1 MHALTGAALKRAART
16 GPAGSRRPMASVT
29 RMLAA
34 KPQVQPAAPKPAPT
48 HNAAPAAAT
57 VRATP
62 ASEERLAAPEDR
74 FIGMTGA
81 QVRGGRG
88 HGAGLAAGGAFGV
101 LAAPRIPRIHMCD
114 AAFSS

>member
-1 MHALTGAALKRAART
+1 
-16 GPAGSRRPMASVT
+16 MASVT

-34 KPQVQPAAPKPAPT
+34 KPQTQPAAPKPAPASHT
-48 HNAAPAAAT
+48 HSPAAAT

-81 QVRGGRG
+81 QVRGGEDVR
-88 HGAGLAAGGAFGV
+88 AAAR
-101 LAAPRIPRIHMCD
+101 AAVVAPSNRRVSTSQPTT
-114 AAFSS
+114 FSR